1 MRSSLIEL
9 STIAQPFSRIAHW
22 VAQRAGN
29 DDSVAQSK
37 EVDITQLKLLV
48 RPRLGKV
55 RKLATSAANSDR
67 LDFFKAT
74 QTPLQ
79 LASHNAVLP
88 FARRDAQPAQHRPAL
103 RVVVKPDATGG
114 TGRMVISGRMADVC
128 AELDRLAHQQERQMQ
143 PCA

>member
-1 MRSSLIEL
+1 MRSALIEL
-9 STIAQPFSRIAHW
+9 STIAQPFNRIAHW

-29 DDSVAQSK
+29 DHSVVQPA
-37 EVDITQLKLLV
+37 EVDISGLKLLV

-55 RKLATSAANSDR
+55 RRLATSAANSDR
-67 LDFFKAT
+67 LDFLNAA
-74 QTPLQ
+74 QASLQ
-79 LASHNAVLP
+79 LASHNAAAPL
-88 FARRDAQPAQHRPAL
+88 AKLRDAQQLRPAL
-103 RVVVKPDATGG
+103 RVVVKPAANGG

>member
-1 MRSSLIEL
+1 MRSTLIEL
-9 STIAQPFSRIAHW
+9 SAITQPFNRIAHW

-29 DDSVAQSK
+29 DHCVVQPAD
-37 EVDITQLKLLV
+37 VDISGLQLLV

-55 RKLATSAANSDR
+55 RRLATSAANSDR
-67 LDFFKAT
+67 LDFLCPT
-74 QTPLQ
+74 QSPLQ
-79 LASHNAVLP
+79 LASHNAAVQ
-88 FARRDAQPAQHRPAL
+88 ASKQARPAL

>member
-1 MRSSLIEL
+1 MHMRSALIEL
-9 STIAQPFSRIAHW
+9 SALAQPLNRLAHW

-29 DDSVAQSK
+29 DHSVSQSR
-37 EVDITQLKLLV
+37 EVDISELKLLV

-55 RKLATSAANSDR
+55 RRLATSAANSDR
-67 LDFFKAT
+67 LDFLSAT
-74 QTPLQ
+74 QSPLQ
-79 LASHNAVLP
+79 LASHNAAVQ
-88 FARRDAQPAQHRPAL
+88 ASKQARPAL

>member
-1 MRSSLIEL
+1 MRSALIEL
-9 STIAQPFSRIAHW
+9 SAIAQPFNRFAHW
-22 VAQRAGN
+22 VALRACNDQRTAPPT
-29 DDSVAQSK
+29 
-37 EVDITQLKLLV
+37 EVDISELKLLV

-55 RKLATSAANSDR
+55 RRLATSAANSDR
-67 LDFFKAT
+67 LDFLAAT
-74 QTPLQ
+74 QTSLQ
-79 LASHNAVLP
+79 LASHNAAVQ
-88 FARRDAQPAQHRPAL
+88 ASKQARPAL